1 MQKLNSETSIKELI
15 LQLERQQA
23 AELSVLR
30 EQLHL
35 TYENMKPINLVRN
48 TFKEVAASE
57 ELTDN
62 IVNTSVGLAAGYVS
76 KTLFEKAS
84 HSPFRKLLGTALL
97 FGVTNLVAK
106 NPKTIKSIGTD
117 FLNIVKYQL
126 SNRLHRHHDYM

>member
-1 MQKLNSETSIKELI
+1 MQKINSTTDIKQLI
-15 LQLERQQA
+15 RQLESQQA
-23 AELSVLR
+23 IDLQQLR
-30 EQLHL
+30 VQMHA
-35 TYENMKPINLVRN
+35 TYENIKPINLVRN
-48 TFKEVAASE
+48 TFKEVVASE

-106 NPKTIKSIGTD
+106 NPHTVKSIGSD
-117 FLNIVKYQL
+117 FLNIVKYQF
-126 SNRLHRHHDYM
+126 SNR

>member
-1 MQKLNSETSIKELI
+1 MQKINSTTDIKQLI
-15 LQLERQQA
+15 RQLETQQSID
-23 AELSVLR
+23 LQQLR
-30 EQLHL
+30 VQMHA
-35 TYENMKPINLVRN
+35 TYENIKPINLVRN
-48 TFKEVAASE
+48 TFKEVVASE

-106 NPKTIKSIGTD
+106 NPHTVKSIGSD
-117 FLNIVKYQL
+117 FLNIVKYQF
-126 SNRLHRHHDYM
+126 SNR

>member
-1 MQKLNSETSIKELI
+1 MQKMNSAIDIKDLI
-15 LQLERQQA
+15 LQLETQQST
-23 AELSVLR
+23 ELKTLR
-30 EQLHL
+30 AQMHL
-35 TYENMKPINLVRN
+35 TYESIKPINLVRN
-48 TFKEVAASE
+48 TFKEVVASE

-106 NPKTIKSIGTD
+106 NPHTVKSIGTD
-117 FLNIVKYQL
+117 FLNIVKYQF
-126 SNRLHRHHDYM
+126 SK

>member
-1 MQKLNSETSIKELI
+1 MNTLHSGFNLKETI
-15 LQLERQQA
+15 LQLELKQA
-23 AELSVLR
+23 VELKLLR

-35 TYENMKPINLVRN
+35 TYESIKPINLVRN
-48 TFKEVAASE
+48 TFKEVVASE

-84 HSPFRKLLGTALL
+84 HSPFRKLLGTVLL

-106 NPKTIKSIGTD
+106 NPQTIKAVGLGVID
-117 FLNIVKYQL
+117 IIKHKL
-126 SNRLHRHHDYM
+126 SHNKHHAHYN

>member
-1 MQKLNSETSIKELI
+1 MQKINSTTDIKQLI
-15 LQLERQQA
+15 LQLENQQTI
-23 AELSVLR
+23 ELKRLR

-35 TYENMKPINLVRN
+35 TYESIKPINLVRN

-84 HSPFRKLLGTALL
+84 HSPFRKLMGTALL

-106 NPKTIKSIGTD
+106 NPHTVKSIGTD
-117 FLNIVKYQL
+117 FVNIVKYQFA
-126 SNRLHRHHDYM
+126 NRFS

>member
-1 MQKLNSETSIKELI
+1 MQKINSTTDIKQLI
-15 LQLERQQA
+15 LQLENQQA
-23 AELSVLR
+23 IELKQLR

-35 TYENMKPINLVRN
+35 TYEGIKPINLVRN
-48 TFKEVAASE
+48 TFKEVVASE

-84 HSPFRKLLGTALL
+84 HSPFRKLMGTALL

-106 NPKTIKSIGTD
+106 HPHTVKAIGTD
-117 FLNIVKYQL
+117 VLNIVKYEF
-126 SNRLHRHHDYM
+126 SNRFS

>member
-1 MQKLNSETSIKELI
+1 MNTLNSGINLKETI
-15 LQLERQQA
+15 LQLELKQA
-23 AELSVLR
+23 VELKRLR

-35 TYENMKPINLVRN
+35 TYESIKPINLVKN

-76 KTLFEKAS
+76 KRIFEKAS

-97 FGVTNLVAK
+97 FGVTNLVSK
-106 NPKTIKSIGTD
+106 HPHTVKSITAD
-117 FLNIVKYQL
+117 FLNIVKYKFA
-126 SNRLHRHHDYM
+126 NRFS

>member
-1 MQKLNSETSIKELI
+1 MQKLNSETNIKELI
-15 LQLERQQA
+15 VQLERQQA
-23 AELSVLR
+23 AELRVLR
-30 EQLHL
+30 EQLHGA
-35 TYENMKPINLVRN
+35 YENMKPINLVRN

-76 KTLFEKAS
+76 KAVFEKAS

-106 NPKTIKSIGTD
+106 NPKTIKSIGKD

-126 SNRLHRHHDYM
+126 SNRQHRHHD

>member
-1 MQKLNSETSIKELI
+1 MQKINSATDIKDLI
-15 LQLERQQA
+15 LQLENQQTVD
-23 AELSVLR
+23 LKQLR
-30 EQLHL
+30 EQLH
-35 TYENMKPINLVRN
+35 EAFESIKPINLVRN
-48 TFKEVAASE
+48 TFKEVVASE

-106 NPKTIKSIGTD
+106 NPEVVKSVGTD
-117 FLNIVKYQL
+117 FFNIIKYQL
-126 SNRLHRHHDYM
+126 SK

>member
-1 MQKLNSETSIKELI
+1 MQKINSGTDIRQLI
-15 LQLERQQA
+15 LQLEIQQGV
-23 AELSVLR
+23 ELKLLR

-35 TYENMKPINLVRN
+35 TYESIKPINLVRN
-48 TFKEVAASE
+48 TFKEVVASE

-84 HSPFRKLLGTALL
+84 HSPFRKLMGTALL

-106 NPKTIKSIGTD
+106 HPHTVKSIGTD
-117 FLNIVKYQL
+117 FVNIVKYQF
-126 SNRLHRHHDYM
+126 NK

>member
-1 MQKLNSETSIKELI
+1 MNTLNSGINLKETI
-15 LQLERQQA
+15 LQLERKQA
-23 AELSVLR
+23 VELKLLR

-35 TYENMKPINLVRN
+35 TYESIKPINLVKN

-76 KTLFEKAS
+76 KKIFEKAS

-97 FGVTNLVAK
+97 FGVTNLVSK
-106 NPKTIKSIGTD
+106 NPHTVKSITAD
-117 FLNIVKYQL
+117 FLNIVKYKFA
-126 SNRLHRHHDYM
+126 NRFS

>member
-1 MQKLNSETSIKELI
+1 MTKSNSATDIKQLI
-15 LQLERQQA
+15 LQLENQQTVD
-23 AELSVLR
+23 LKQLR

-35 TYENMKPINLVRN
+35 TYESIKPINLVKN
-48 TFKEVAASE
+48 TFKEVVASE

-84 HSPFRKLLGTALL
+84 HSPFRKLMGTALL

-106 NPKTIKSIGTD
+106 NPHTVKSIGTD
-117 FLNIVKYQL
+117 FLNIVKYQF
-126 SNRLHRHHDYM
+126 SK

>member
-1 MQKLNSETSIKELI
+1 
-15 LQLERQQA
+15 
-23 AELSVLR
+23 
-30 EQLHL
+30 
-35 TYENMKPINLVRN
+35 LVRN

-76 KTLFEKAS
+76 KTLFEKTS

-106 NPKTIKSIGTD
+106 NPDVIKSAGID
-117 FLNIVKYQL
+117 LYNIIKYQL
-126 SNRLHRHHDYM
+126 NK